1 MESSNCLQ
9 MVHQKNALLGALCI
23 FVTKLG
29 NLVFFWEI
37 AGKSLTLSLQMS
49 SFLFGWYSDVSY
61 WKMWCVCLI
70 LLVLLWLLRALVKSI
85 PISAKLSCANF
96 VWYLLFASYIWFLNY
111 VIPEPEA
118 ELCPLWIKKFNRELM
133 RTLSFSEHETFDHP
147 VACEIWHFLFL
158 AGYSVCRICSCLCF
172 KLLLTGLLVVSSMDK
187 EPVNKFVDLFNTN
200 QLPSLLNE
208 GIMDPQILKHYLVL
222 HDQQEGPQDMYCS
235 SPFFLTKEDTLI

>member
-1 MESSNCLQ
+1 M
-9 MVHQKNALLGALCI
+9 
-23 FVTKLG
+23 
-29 NLVFFWEI
+29 
-37 AGKSLTLSLQMS
+37 
-49 SFLFGWYSDVSY
+49 FLWS
-61 WKMWCVCLI
+61 
-70 LLVLLWLLRALVKSI
+70 LRALAKSI
-85 PISAKLSCANF
+85 AISAKLSCANF
-96 VWYLLFASYIWFLNY
+96 VWYLLFGSYIWFPNY

-147 VACEIWHFLFL
+147 VACEIWYFLFL

-235 SPFFLTKEDTLI
+235 SPFFLTKEDTLTQFMILISFLLKKSSWCMFFVPGYPLKNCQT